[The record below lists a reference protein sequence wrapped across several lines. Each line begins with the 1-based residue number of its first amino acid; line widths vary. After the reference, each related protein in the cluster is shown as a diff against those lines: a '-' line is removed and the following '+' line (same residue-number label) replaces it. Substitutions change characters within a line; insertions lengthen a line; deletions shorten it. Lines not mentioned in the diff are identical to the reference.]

1 VLLLLPLPALS
12 QLQPPLLLL
21 VLLLLLMLVAV
32 AVLVVNAASC
42 MPNALKQ
49 QQLSQQHCRQPS

>member
-1 VLLLLPLPALS
+1 VLLLPLAALS

-21 VLLLLLMLVAV
+21 LLLMLVTV